1 MCSPTRSNCW
11 QGANP
16 IDAATSACECGSGK
30 QRQGGAGP
38 EGDLIN
44 LMNGSLP

>member
-1 MCSPTRSNCW
+1 MRRRQHVSV
-11 QGANP
+11 
-16 IDAATSACECGSGK
+16 AAESSDRAEPD
-30 QRQGGAGP
+30 P